1 MTDGSDVGRHAA
13 CEPST
18 DRSPTNDAD
27 FVRPSGVDGGFAP
40 HARTETYTAPPP
52 TVSPAEAAVFAR
64 PPGVEAFAPGERL
77 VPRHVQQSPVPR
89 VFSDAFGSPGP
100 TADGFAPAP
109 GTRLR
114 ASGPAPVS
122 PWWKADAA
130 RDPWRDPSAPFW
142 LGRGAVFSRGAAAQ
156 LGPDEDTET
165 ALDDDLLDE
174 TDDEDVEPAERVAR
188 GAGLGLRTSLVLLL
202 VGLLIGGVGGLVG
215 WFITDKVNDQ
225 LHRPDA
231 RIAQVETPISR
242 PAGSVAG
249 IAKRVGP
256 TVVSIAVKTPD
267 EFAIGSG
274 VVIDSDGDVLT
285 NNHVIA
291 GAAAAGKDATIVV
304 TFSNEATAV
313 ARIVGRDPASD
324 LAVIKVP
331 NDDLDVATLGKS
343 SELAVGDTV
352 VAIGSPLGLQG
363 TVTSGIVSAL
373 NRPVKVSAEDGSSVA
388 YLNAIQTDAP
398 INPGNS
404 GGALVNSSGA
414 VIGINSA
421 AALGTVGPN
430 GSGAA
435 ITGIGYAIPIDYAKD
450 IAQQLIR
457 TGTVEHASLGAQGR
471 TVVSATPGKQVGGY
485 IVQISPNG
493 PADKAGLKRGDV
505 VVAADGEVIQS
516 FDQLTVIVAQHRP
529 GDRIDVTYYR
539 KGASDKS
546 TTTVTLG
553 KG

>member
-1 MTDGSDVGRHAA
+1 MTEGSDVGRHSVAESSA
-13 CEPST
+13 DRPQART
-18 DRSPTNDAD
+18 DD
-27 FVRPSGVDGGFAP
+27 FVRPAGVNGGFAP
-40 HARTETYTAPPP
+40 YAHVESYTAPPP
-52 TVSPAEAAVFAR
+52 TVSPAEAAVFGR
-64 PPGVEAFAPGERL
+64 PPGVDGFAPGGRL
-77 VPRHVQQSPVPR
+77 APRHVQQAPIPR
-89 VFSDAFGSPGP
+89 MFSDAFGSPGP
-100 TADGFAPAP
+100 TRDGFAPEP

-114 ASGPAPVS
+114 PGGPAPVS
-122 PWWKADAA
+122 PWWKPDAA

-142 LGRGAVFSRGAAAQ
+142 LGRGAIFSGGRAAQ
-156 LGPDEDTET
+156 LDPDEDTET
-165 ALDDDLLDE
+165 ALEDALLDE
-174 TDDEDVEPAERVAR
+174 TADEDLEPDERVVR
-188 GAGLGLRTSLVLLL
+188 RVGFGLRTSLVLVL

-215 WFITDKVNDQ
+215 WFLTDKVDNQ
-225 LHRPDA
+225 LHRPDV
-231 RIAQVETPISR
+231 RIAQVETPTSR
-242 PAGSVAG
+242 PPGSVAG

-256 TVVSIAVKTPD
+256 AVVSIAVTTPD

-331 NDDLDVATLGKS
+331 NSDLTVATLGRS
-343 SELAVGDTV
+343 SQLAVGDTV

-373 NRPVKVSAEDGSSVA
+373 NRPVKVASEDGSSVA
-388 YLNAIQTDAP
+388 YLNAIQTDAA

-404 GGALVNSSGA
+404 GGALANSSGA

-430 GSGAA
+430 GTGA

-493 PADKAGLKRGDV
+493 PADKAGLRQGDV
-505 VVAADGEVIQS
+505 VVGADGQVIHS
-516 FDQLTVIVAQHRP
+516 FDQLTVIVSQHRP